1 MLTILEIQ
9 IMNNSTIRR
18 MLLSGVAVA
27 GLAACSSSSD
37 DPVTTTP
44 DPEPEPPVQQFASS
58 NGLPYAGSDFIGDAI
73 FDLDDDESR
82 TITLRAL
89 RILITDGPGAPAFD
103 AEVLDL
109 TLTFTQT
116 AEEGVVIQA
125 NLDGETALIGD
136 NNCFT
141 SSTGQ
146 SYCIDFQYG
155 GFEGGNVVLVY
166 SDGGVFDV
174 DGVSTELAAWVG
186 LETDPEWLAGKG
198 VTFYEGSWYG
208 ILSSQ
213 ELDFAN
219 LFEGEMGMQAN
230 FQTGD
235 IEGKMFSNL
244 EGPNL
249 NAEFSGS
256 ISGNGFTAE
265 IDDLTGSLI
274 PEGYEVSENIG
285 QLEGRFYGVTG
296 EEAAGTIVVDVEI
309 TDDGEE
315 ATTYAVSG
323 GGLFQLNENP
333 YDTYENWID

>member
-1 MLTILEIQ
+1 MCPPRG
-9 IMNNSTIRR
+9 STQAPPRDHPGR
-18 MLLSGVAVA
+18 GKRQKA
-27 GLAACSSSSD
+27 GH
-37 DPVTTTP
+37 
-44 DPEPEPPVQQFASS
+44 
-58 NGLPYAGSDFIGDAI
+58 
-73 FDLDDDESR
+73 R
-82 TITLRAL
+82 
-89 RILITDGPGAPAFD
+89 
-103 AEVLDL
+103 
-109 TLTFTQT
+109 
-116 AEEGVVIQA
+116 
-125 NLDGETALIGD
+125 
-136 NNCFT
+136 
-141 SSTGQ
+141 
-146 SYCIDFQYG
+146 YCIDFQYG

>member
-1 MLTILEIQ
+1 
-9 IMNNSTIRR
+9 
-18 MLLSGVAVA
+18 VDAVTQR
-27 GLAACSSSSD
+27 G
-37 DPVTTTP
+37 
-44 DPEPEPPVQQFASS
+44 Q
-58 NGLPYAGSDFIGDAI
+58 
-73 FDLDDDESR
+73 
-82 TITLRAL
+82 RAL
-89 RILITDGPGAPAFD
+89 SESLRDSHGHAGCAPPRGSTQAPPRDHPGRGKRQKA
-103 AEVLDL
+103 
-109 TLTFTQT
+109 
-116 AEEGVVIQA
+116 GHR
-125 NLDGETALIGD
+125 
-136 NNCFT
+136 
-141 SSTGQ
+141 
-146 SYCIDFQYG
+146 YCIDFQYG

-256 ISGNGFTAE
+256 ISGNVSMGSPVKKPPVQSLSMSKLPMMAKKPLHMQSAVVVSSNSMKIHTTPMK
-265 IDDLTGSLI
+265 TGLI
-274 PEGYEVSENIG
+274 N
-285 QLEGRFYGVTG
+285 
-296 EEAAGTIVVDVEI
+296 
-309 TDDGEE
+309 
-315 ATTYAVSG
+315 
-323 GGLFQLNENP
+323 N
-333 YDTYENWID
+333 